1 MSKIMCA
8 QICPFI
14 TDCSC
19 DHLHTYT
26 HLCLCV
32 VFVNTA
38 EHSPCARCN
47 SVILSVRRC
56 TAYRIL
62 LIVSENECSDKGRQ
76 CLRPFASND
85 KQRVQCRGRQ
95 CTQLLV
101 LCSNLALTPV
111 VTSLSL
117 CPYLLC
123 LLTTNFYF
131 FHQVKTHMQLYP
143 KQYPSLMAT
152 VMHISKSKGPQGLFS
167 GLVPRMLRR
176 TLVASMAWTV
186 YEQMMKSVG
195 IK

>member
-1 MSKIMCA
+1 MSKIVCA

-56 TAYRIL
+56 IAYRIL

-95 CTQLLV
+95 RTQLLV
-101 LCSNLALTPV
+101 LCGNLALTPV
-111 VTSLSL
+111 VTSLSV
-117 CPYLLC
+117 CPYLLFFTDNQF
-123 LLTTNFYF
+123 LLLSSGENA
-131 FHQVKTHMQLYP
+131 H
-143 KQYPSLMAT
+143 AT
-152 VMHISKSKGPQGLFS
+152 VPEAVSQLDGHCDAHQQEQ
-167 GLVPRMLRR
+167 R
-176 TLVASMAWTV
+176 TTGSL
-186 YEQMMKSVG
+186 
-195 IK
+195 